1 MDPEHLQ
8 TGYQSDFALT
18 SENILTESY
27 SQKGDKEKI
36 AVIYHYPPSS
46 L

>member
-8 TGYQSDFALT
+8 TGYQSDFALR
-18 SENILTESY
+18 SENIHAESY
-27 SQKGDKEKI
+27 SQKGNKEKI
-36 AVIYHYPPSS
+36 AVIYYYPPPS